1 MVIRTSL
8 SHVARQAQMST
19 GRGTVREFDDDHLMQ
34 ECKKADILHG
44 ETPTNFERWQMCGL
58 TSFPIKQQEEEG
70 GKKKQQASGEDQG
83 DWDHD
88 QPQGPAAE
96 ALMVYVGGQRGHPVA
111 IVDDRRVRPYE
122 MKEGEA
128 ALYAPDGSEQMV
140 LFKET
145 GTFIMSLDNVSVKD
159 KKKKKTR
166 FVSMR
171 HVTKKMQ
178 THKIEKKGAGGGG
191 GGGGGASAG
200 GQSARSLSADT
211 RSSPGAGLDPGEPIE
226 LPGDPPSADGG
237 GGSNGGGGA
246 DAASAGGEKKEE
258 EKYKHEGEKVNTEIR
273 CTADRIEFRA
283 GDTVFGYFE
292 KSSET
297 WYFKGKI
304 AQMEFSEKISEKVGS
319 SEVEIKS
326 SIINVTSDDVS
337 ISKETWIG
345 QAAKGDK
352 VGPKVMTLSG
362 PALKAHALPE

>member
-1 MVIRTSL
+1 MVIRTTL
-8 SHVARQAQMST
+8 SHVARQAQMSS
-19 GRGTVREFDDDHLMQ
+19 GRATVREFDDDHLMQ
-34 ECKKADILHG
+34 ECKQADVLHG
-44 ETPTNFERWQMCGL
+44 ETPTGFERWQMCGL

-70 GKKKQQASGEDQG
+70 GAKKQQKPASGEQG

-111 IVDDRRVRPYE
+111 LVDDRRVRPYE

-145 GTFIMSLDNVSVKD
+145 GTYIMSLDNVSVKD

-171 HVTKKMQ
+171 HVEKKMQ
-178 THKIEKKGAGGGG
+178 THKIEKKEGGGGSGG

-200 GQSARSLSADT
+200 SQSADT
-211 RSSPGAGLDPGEPIE
+211 RVSEGGGIDSGGGIPTSPTGVGGSGGAGGQ
-226 LPGDPPSADGG
+226 
-237 GGSNGGGGA
+237 
-246 DAASAGGEKKEE
+246 EK
-258 EKYKHEGEKVNTEIR
+258 EKYKHEGEKINTEVR

-283 GDTVFGYFE
+283 GDKVFGYFE
-292 KSSET
+292 KSTET
-297 WYFKGKI
+297 WYLTGKI
-304 AQMEFSEKISEKVGS
+304 AKMEFSDSISEKVGS

>member
-1 MVIRTSL
+1 MVIRTTL
-8 SHVARQAQMST
+8 SHVARQAQMSS
-19 GRGTVREFDDDHLMQ
+19 GRATVREFDDDHLMQ
-34 ECKKADILHG
+34 ECKKADVLHG
-44 ETPTNFERWQMCGL
+44 ETPTEFERWQMCGL

-70 GKKKQQASGEDQG
+70 GKKQQSKSEGSA

-111 IVDDRRVRPYE
+111 LVDDRRVRPYE
-122 MKEGEA
+122 MKEGET
-128 ALYAPDGSEQMV
+128 ALYASDGSEQMV

-145 GTFIMSLDNVSVKD
+145 GTYIMSLDNVSVKD

-171 HVTKKMQ
+171 HVEKKMQ
-178 THKIEKKGAGGGG
+178 THKIDKKKGGAGGS

-211 RSSPGAGLDPGEPIE
+211 RSSPGAGLDTDGAIE
-226 LPGDPPSADGG
+226 LPGDPPSDGG
-237 GGSNGGGGA
+237 GGGGGGNGGGGA
-246 DAASAGGEKKEE
+246 DGAGGQEK

-283 GDTVFGYFE
+283 GDKVFGYFE
-292 KSSET
+292 KSTET
-297 WYFKGKI
+297 WYLTGKI
-304 AQMEFSEKISEKVGS
+304 AKMEFNDSITEKVGS

-326 SIINVTSDDVS
+326 SIINVTSEDVS
-337 ISKETWIG
+337 ISKKTWIG
-345 QAAKGDK
+345 QEAKDGKEGAK
-352 VGPKVMTLSG
+352 VVTLSG
-362 PALKAHALPE
+362 PAKKAWAIPE